1 MCYDALQLPEL
12 LREEEQAY
20 NAQSI
25 CLPLRRLAA
34 SASTEAEHDALVGGP
49 GLSST
54 ADATSAQQHAKQVR
68 EAQQDELKK
77 QTGDTLYPA
86 SGQCSAHLVHKL
98 LPHPAPGV
106 VIMTHSGMFQ
116 HIFVQTLEGCLM
128 GDVCCRNRRAGDCF
142 SI

>member
-1 MCYDALQLPEL
+1 M
-12 LREEEQAY
+12 REEEQAY

-34 SASTEAEHDALVGGP
+34 SASSEAEHDALVGGP

-54 ADATSAQQHAKQVR
+54 ADAKSAQQHAKDVR

-86 SGQCSAHLVHKL
+86 SGQCSFS
-98 LPHPAPGV
+98 
-106 VIMTHSGMFQ
+106 SG
-116 HIFVQTLEGCLM
+116 T
-128 GDVCCRNRRAGDCF
+128 
-142 SI
+142 